1 MPTYKTG
8 DIFTTEA
15 LAIGHGINTQGL
27 MGAGIAVQFRDRF
40 PEMYEHY
47 ANECAQSN
55 LFPGDIMPY
64 EVKEGRWVY
73 NMASQ
78 ELPGKNASYEWLYTS
93 AVKALNHAHSV
104 GIDTIAIPRI
114 GCGIGGLSWGLVNQF
129 LTFAESRS
137 TGDTT
142 FEVWTL

>member
-8 DIFTTEA
+8 DLFTTDA
-15 LAIGHGINTQGL
+15 SAIGHGVNVDGL
-27 MGAGIAVQFRDRF
+27 MGAGIAVEFKQRF
-40 PEMYEHY
+40 PDMHKVYV
-47 ANECAQSN
+47 NECDTGR
-55 LFPGDIMPY
+55 LTPGDTMPY
-64 EVKEGRWVY
+64 EVTPGKWVY

-78 ELPGKNASYEWLYTS
+78 DRPGRHANYEWLYSS

-104 GIDTIAIPRI
+104 GIDTIAIPRV